1 MIPAMIFMRVDLPA
15 PFSPMSACTVPRSTR
30 SETSSSAATPGK
42 LLLMFRTSSRQRSG
56 AAAASP
62 CMTPS
67 VPAEVTREV
76 RRGDELEGHPHEARD
91 LLAARKLQR
100 GVDRVRALRSSVLEH
115 GRLQPT

>member
-15 PFSPMSACTVPRSTR
+15 PFSPIRACTVPRSTR
-30 SETSSSAATPGK
+30 IETSSSAATPGK

-62 CMTPS
+62 CIMPS

-76 RRGDELEGHPHEARD
+76 RRGHELERYPHEPRA
-91 LLAARKLQR
+91 LLAAP
-100 GVDRVRALRSSVLEH
+100 D
-115 GRLQPT
+115 LQPPL